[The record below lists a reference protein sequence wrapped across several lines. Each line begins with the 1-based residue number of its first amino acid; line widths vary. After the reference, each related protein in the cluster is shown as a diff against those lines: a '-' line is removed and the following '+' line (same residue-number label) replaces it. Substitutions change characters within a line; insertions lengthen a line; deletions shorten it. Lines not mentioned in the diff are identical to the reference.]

1 MTLDPIGTTLGLGS
15 ADLKV
20 VVLSTVSFVLGLL
33 ALIQTIMVLYS
44 GFIWLTARGDDER
57 RHEAKM
63 TLLRSVVGTLI
74 VCIAWGIVLFLFRLV
89 ERATT

>member
-1 MTLDPIGTTLGLGS
+1 MTLDPTGATLGLGS

-33 ALIQTIMVLYS
+33 ALIQTIIVLYS

-63 TLLRSVVGTLI
+63 TLLRSVVGTFVVGI
-74 VCIAWGIVLFLFRLV
+74 SWGIVLFLFRLV